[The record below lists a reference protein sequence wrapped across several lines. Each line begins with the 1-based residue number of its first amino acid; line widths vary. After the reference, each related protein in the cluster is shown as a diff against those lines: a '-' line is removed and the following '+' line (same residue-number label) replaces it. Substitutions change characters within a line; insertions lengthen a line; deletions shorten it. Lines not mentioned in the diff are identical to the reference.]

1 MKRLGD
7 LAAIV
12 LMVAAGY
19 FTFHTFDS
27 ASGSEPQYDGPV
39 QQVIVY
45 DGDNL
50 WNIANRF
57 SGHTSLTIEEV
68 VEWIV
73 MANELEGALVKP
85 GQTLDVPAGG
95 NGVAME

>member
-7 LAAIV
+7 IAAIV

-19 FTFHTFDS
+19 FTFQTFDS
-27 ASGSEPQYDGPV
+27 ASGSEPKYDGPV

-57 SGHTSLTIEEV
+57 SDHTSLTIEEA

-73 MANELEGALVKP
+73 IANELEGALVKP